1 MPLKLGV
8 LISGRCSNLRTIAA
22 AIERGEVDA
31 RIEVV
36 ISNRPDAAGLLWAE
50 QAGLRTSVITRS
62 DLPARS
68 RRQAAAQAV
77 LEAAEVE
84 LVVLA
89 GFDEILDARFVEA
102 FANRLINVHPSLL
115 PAFGSTMKAVQ
126 AAFDFGVKIAG
137 CTVHFVTAEV
147 DAGPII
153 LQRAVEVREVDTA
166 DLLAE
171 RILAEEHLALPAAI
185 QLFAAGRL
193 RLEGRRVHLTW

>member
-8 LISGRCSNLRTIAA
+8 LISGRGSNLRAIAA
-22 AIERGEVDA
+22 AIERGAVDA
-31 RIEVV
+31 SIEVV
-36 ISNRPDAAGLLWAE
+36 IANRPDAAGLIWAE

-68 RRQAAAQAV
+68 RRHAAVQAV

-89 GFDEILDARFVEA
+89 GFDEILDDRFVEA

-115 PAFGSTMKAVQ
+115 PAFGNTMKAVQ
-126 AAFDFGVKIAG
+126 DAFDCGVKVAG

-153 LQRAVEVREVDTA
+153 LQRTVEVREVDTA

-171 RILAEEHLALPAAI
+171 RILAEEHLALPEAI

-193 RLEGRRVHLTW
+193 WLEGRRVHVT

>member
-1 MPLKLGV
+1 LPLKLGV
-8 LISGRCSNLRTIAA
+8 LISGRGSNLRAIAA

-36 ISNRPDAAGLLWAE
+36 IANRPDAAGLIWAE

-68 RRQAAAQAV
+68 RRQAAIQAV
-77 LEAAEVE
+77 LEAAEAE

-89 GFDEILDARFVEA
+89 GFDEILDAAFVET
-102 FANRLINVHPSLL
+102 FAHRLINVHPSLL
-115 PAFGSTMKAVQ
+115 PAFGNTMKAVQ
-126 AAFDFGVKIAG
+126 AAFDFGVKVAG

-166 DLLAE
+166 ELLAE

-185 QLFAAGRL
+185 QLFAAGHL
-193 RLEGRRVHLTW
+193 RLEGRRVHLSS

>member
-1 MPLKLGV
+1 LPLKLGV
-8 LISGRCSNLRTIAA
+8 LISGRGSNLRAIAA

-36 ISNRPDAAGLLWAE
+36 IANRPDAAGLIWATE
-50 QAGLRTSVITRS
+50 AGMRTSVITRS
-62 DLPARS
+62 DLPART
-68 RRQAAAQAV
+68 RRHAAIQTV

-89 GFDEILDARFVEA
+89 GFDEILDARFVEV
-102 FANRLINVHPSLL
+102 FANRLINIHPSLL
-115 PAFGSTMKAVQ
+115 PAFGNTMNAVQ
-126 AAFDFGVKIAG
+126 DAFDFGVKIAG
-137 CTVHFVTAEV
+137 CTVHFVTADV

-153 LQRAVEVREVDTA
+153 LQRSVEVREVDTA

-185 QLFAAGRL
+185 QLFAMGRL
-193 RLEGRRVHLTW
+193 RVVGRRVQLT

>member
-8 LISGRCSNLRTIAA
+8 LISGRGSNLRAIAA

-36 ISNRPDAAGLLWAE
+36 IANHADAAGLIWAE

-68 RRQAAAQAV
+68 RRQAAIQAV
-77 LEAAEVE
+77 LEAAEAE

-89 GFDEILDARFVEA
+89 GFDEILDAQFVEA

-115 PAFGSTMKAVQ
+115 PAFGNTMKAVQ
-126 AAFDFGVKIAG
+126 AAFDFGVKVAG
-137 CTVHFVTAEV
+137 CTVHFVTADV

-153 LQRAVEVREVDTA
+153 LQRTVEVREVDTA
-166 DLLAE
+166 ELLAE
-171 RILAEEHLALPAAI
+171 RILAEEHVALPAAI

-193 RLEGRRVHLTW
+193 RLEGRRVHLT